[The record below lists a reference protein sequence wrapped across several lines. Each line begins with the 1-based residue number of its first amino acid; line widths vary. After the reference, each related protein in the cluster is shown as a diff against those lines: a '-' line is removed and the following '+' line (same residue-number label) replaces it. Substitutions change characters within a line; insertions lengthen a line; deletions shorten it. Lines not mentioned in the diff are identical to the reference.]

1 MFIELKK
8 NYMSHIVVNEFWG
21 FVVVISFVIS
31 EWLRHVIL
39 AKDTEN
45 SYRVPVD
52 KSNS

>member
-1 MFIELKK
+1 
-8 NYMSHIVVNEFWG
+8 MSCIVVNEFWG

-31 EWLRHVIL
+31 VWLRHVIL

>member
-1 MFIELKK
+1 MLR
-8 NYMSHIVVNEFWG
+8 IVVNEFWG

-45 SYRVPVD
+45 SYRVLVD